1 MAIYKLMD
9 HPDNAGQVISIRRT
23 NNNELGSDSY
33 TYIPLNE
40 ENADYAEYLEW
51 AKTNTPD
58 PAD

>member
-9 HPDNAGQVISIRRT
+9 HPDNAGQVISIRRAD
-23 NNNELGSDSY
+23 NNDSY

-51 AKTNTPD
+51 VAAGNTAEA
-58 PAD
+58 AD